1 MQKRQT
7 SIGKFGA
14 FIIWKSGSKYDILFL
29 TKTFF
34 VNKRSV
40 RRKGGAGEVP
50 FVRKTSILLLWAVYG
65 TLCCEIT
72 GGMTLGKYCGKMCVL
87 DRDGTKPSIMYLG
100 LRELTKAMYLQ
111 PLAGPV
117 LMIVSLGMYLVRGVT
132 LHDLIGRTRVVYLG
146 QAKRI
151 RAEQEAQYERER

>member
-1 MQKRQT
+1 M
-7 SIGKFGA
+7 
-14 FIIWKSGSKYDILFL
+14 
-29 TKTFF
+29 
-34 VNKRSV
+34 
-40 RRKGGAGEVP
+40 
-50 FVRKTSILLLWAVYG
+50 RKTSILLRILCSLIDLLVLLVPVQLIVLGVFGVQPMQASYLFLLLWAVYG